1 MKIAEL
7 FNIKKSLFSFEIFP
21 PKRGTA
27 LLDSPESA
35 QRLDETLSAL
45 VNLNPDYI
53 SVPYGAGGFL
63 NQDEPTIKV
72 AKRLKSKFNVEPMA
86 HVTGIYSTKSDID
99 NFLEVLRQEDISN
112 ILALRG
118 DANPER
124 KPLDTFPYAV
134 DLIKYISRENDFG
147 ISAACYPEGH
157 INAMS
162 LEQDI
167 LYLKEKVDT
176 GAEHLISQLFFDNE
190 YFYYF
195 MDRVRAKG
203 ISVPVEAGIMP
214 VVNKNQIE
222 RMISLCGAK
231 LPTKFRRILD
241 KFGDNQEA
249 LQDAGIAYAV
259 DQIVD
264 LIAQGVQGIHL
275 YTMNNP
281 IIANKISDSI
291 KSIRT
296 GM

>member
-1 MKIAEL
+1 MRITEL
-7 FNIKKSLFSFEIFP
+7 FKEKKSLFSFEIFP

-45 VNLNPDYI
+45 VSLNPDYI
-53 SVPYGAGGFL
+53 SVTYGAGGL
-63 NQDEPTIKV
+63 LDHDEPTIKV
-72 AKRLKSKFNVEPMA
+72 AKRLKNKFQIEPMV

-99 NFLEVLRQEDISN
+99 EFLNLLEEEGIFN

-118 DANPER
+118 DANPS
-124 KPLDTFPYAV
+124 KTPKNDFPYAS
-134 DLIKYISRENDFG
+134 DLVKYIDDKNKFC
-147 ISAACYPEGH
+147 ISGACYPEGH
-157 INAMS
+157 IHATS

-167 LYLKEKVDT
+167 VHLKEKVDA
-176 GAEHLISQLFFDNE
+176 GAEHLISQLFFDND

-195 MDRVRAKG
+195 LDRARARG
-203 ISVPVEAGIMP
+203 VDVPIEAGIMP

-222 RMISLCGAK
+222 RMLSLCGAK
-231 LPTKFRRILD
+231 LPTKFRRIID
-241 KFGDNQEA
+241 KFGDNEQA

-264 LIAQGVQGIHL
+264 LLAQGVEGVHL

-281 IIANKISDSI
+281 VIANKISDSI
-291 KSIRT
+291 KNIILV
-296 GM
+296 